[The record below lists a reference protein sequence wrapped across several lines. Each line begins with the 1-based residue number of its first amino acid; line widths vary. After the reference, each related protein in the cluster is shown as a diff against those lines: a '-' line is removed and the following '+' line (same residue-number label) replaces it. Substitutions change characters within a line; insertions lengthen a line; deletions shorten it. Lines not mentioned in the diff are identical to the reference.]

1 MQISC
6 FKCHM
11 PIAMSKDA
19 IYAALD
25 VITDENLSRYDVRC
39 PKCRKVNRVSRK
51 QLLRAAPHWKR
62 DRDEAQAE

>member
-25 VITDENLSRYDVRC
+25 VIMDENLNRYDVHC